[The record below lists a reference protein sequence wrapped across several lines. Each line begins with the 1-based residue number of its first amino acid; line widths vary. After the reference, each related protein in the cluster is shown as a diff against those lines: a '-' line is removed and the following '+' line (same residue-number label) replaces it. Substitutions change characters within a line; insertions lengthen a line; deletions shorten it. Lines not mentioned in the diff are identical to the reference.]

1 MRENRY
7 VDNLE
12 IMLTNSECY
21 VDILA
26 IIINISEYSLLLLL
40 LSSEDSRSQI
50 QDPDQCTYQGLGS
63 GSDFS
68 AITDEHSKVISLEAF
83 RL

>member
-1 MRENRY
+1 MWEKRY

-26 IIINISEYSLLLLL
+26 IIINISKYSWLLLL
-40 LSSEDSRSQI
+40 LSSAER
-50 QDPDQCTYQGLGS
+50 
-63 GSDFS
+63 
-68 AITDEHSKVISLEAF
+68 V
-83 RL
+83 

>member
-7 VDNLE
+7 FDNLE

-26 IIINISEYSLLLLL
+26 IIINISEFSLLLML
-40 LSSEDSRSQI
+40 LS
-50 QDPDQCTYQGLGS
+50 Y
-63 GSDFS
+63 
-68 AITDEHSKVISLEAF
+68 AKHV
-83 RL
+83 